1 MNDET
6 LTLYYYDELSAAERR
21 EVDAALTAD
30 TALAERYRVLRE
42 ELDGLMTSE
51 APAAPTH
58 LVHQWH
64 DAIDK
69 AADRERVASVPLAR
83 PFFFGS
89 FSWGAVAVVAL
100 ALGIAIG
107 IRLSG
112 NDSALDGVIDSGP
125 VPVVATTE
133 SSGAFSRG
141 LLVHFRDSRAQLADI
156 NPDMN
161 GERQLLIQSIIDQNR
176 LFERIA
182 EQNDAGD
189 LARVLRAF
197 EPILVRL
204 AAEDVSP
211 AEAARLQAQLSFELG
226 VVLTKLGRRESKST
240 EDTDTQDIT
249 T

>member
-6 LTLYYYDELSAAERR
+6 LTLYYYDELSHAEQR
-21 EVDAALTAD
+21 EVEAALAAD
-30 TALAERYRVLRE
+30 AELAERYRVLRE

-64 DAIDK
+64 DVIDK
-69 AADRERVASVPLAR
+69 AAERERVASVPLAR

-107 IRLSG
+107 IQLSG
-112 NDSALDGVIDSGP
+112 NDPVIDAGP
-125 VPVVATTE
+125 VPVVTTTE
-133 SSGAFSRG
+133 PTGAFSRG
-141 LLVHFRDSRAQLADI
+141 LLVHFRDSREQLAGI

-176 LFERIA
+176 LFEQLA

-197 EPILVRL
+197 EPVLVRL
-204 AAEDVSP
+204 AADDVSP
-211 AEAARLQAQLSFELG
+211 DEAARLQAQLSFELG
-226 VVLTKLGRRESKST
+226 VVLTKLNQHVSKGT
-240 EDTDTQDIT
+240 EDTDTQDIRT
-249 T
+249 